1 MSKWKCPPYLFYW
14 GRLCFFLIHFAK
26 KGLSLNKDQE
36 KGWMCKMWLKRV
48 YGDKSLTKYYPFTNK
63 DRFII
68 KRNKRINNK
77 IRAGYMM
84 ARVSGLILY
93 HYHSDMR
100 KGFADSLSILTPA
113 WEVSHICACL

>member
-1 MSKWKCPPYLFYW
+1 M
-14 GRLCFFLIHFAK
+14 
-26 KGLSLNKDQE
+26 
-36 KGWMCKMWLKRV
+36 

-63 DRFII
+63 DRLII

-93 HYHSDMR
+93 PYRSDMR
-100 KGFADSLSILTPA
+100 KGENQLRRQFVVTPA
-113 WEVSHICACL
+113 WEISYICL